1 MSLRTATEG
10 QLKRALAA
18 DAPQLW
24 RALRA
29 ELEDDARYW
38 VADAEGARAPSLQ
51 VARA

>member
-1 MSLRTATEG
+1 MSLRAATEG
-10 QLKRALAA
+10 QLKRALTA

-29 ELEDDARYW
+29 EREDDARYW
-38 VADAEGARAPSLQ
+38 VSDAEGARALLLQ